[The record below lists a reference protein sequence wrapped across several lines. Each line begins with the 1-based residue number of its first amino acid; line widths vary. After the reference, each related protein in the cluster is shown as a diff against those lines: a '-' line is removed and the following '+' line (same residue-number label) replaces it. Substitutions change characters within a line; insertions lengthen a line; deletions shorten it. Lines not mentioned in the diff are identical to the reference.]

1 LAKGGNKIT
10 FLGRERDVSIG
21 AGGSAVLEERPRKQK
36 ERLEQVRREVQK
48 VQKGQGILSLVR

>member
-1 LAKGGNKIT
+1 M
-10 FLGRERDVSIG
+10 SIG